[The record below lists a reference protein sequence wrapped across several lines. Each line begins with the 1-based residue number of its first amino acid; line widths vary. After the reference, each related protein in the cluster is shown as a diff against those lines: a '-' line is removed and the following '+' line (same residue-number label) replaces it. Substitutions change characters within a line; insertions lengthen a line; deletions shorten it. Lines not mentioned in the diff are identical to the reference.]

1 MRYSIL
7 IPSLF
12 AVIFFSCQSPDPAQ
26 TIIDKSIAYHGGDA
40 YNKVNLEFDFRD
52 KHYIVQKNGGDFH
65 YERIQK
71 DSTGTEIRD
80 ILTNTSFYRTID
92 GKTLTLPDSTSEKY
106 KNSLN
111 SVVYFVLLPQ
121 PLSDPAVQKE
131 YLGEVTIKGKIY
143 DKIKITFAQEGGG
156 KDHED
161 VYAYYFDKQDA
172 SMDYFAYLYYVNEK
186 GMRFRE
192 SYNPQ
197 RVGGILVQDYVNLA
211 PIDSTLAV
219 TNETLLSL
227 DSLYQQGR
235 MKEFS
240 RIENKGF
247 KVP

>member
-12 AVIFFSCQSPDPAQ
+12 VVIFFSCQSGDPAQ

-40 YNKVNLEFDFRD
+40 YEKVNLEFDFRD
-52 KHYIVQKNGGDFH
+52 KHYILQKNGGDFH

-80 ILTNTSFYRTID
+80 ILTNASFYRTID
-92 GKTLTLPDSTSEKY
+92 GKTQTLPDSTSEKY

-121 PLSDPAVQKE
+121 PLRDPAVQKE

-143 DKIKITFAQEGGG
+143 DKIKISFAQEGGG

-161 VYAYYFDKQDA
+161 IYAFYFDKEDA
-172 SMDYFAYLYYVNEK
+172 SMDYFAYLYYVNET

-192 SYNPQ
+192 AYNAQ
-197 RVGGILVQDYVNLA
+197 RIGGILVQDYINLA
-211 PIDSTLAV
+211 PADSTLAV
-219 TNETLLSL
+219 TIETLLSL
-227 DSLYQQGR
+227 DSLYR
-235 MKEFS
+235 ESKLKEFS
-240 RIENKGF
+240 RIENKGL